1 MRCPSC
7 DASSVLLD
15 RLSGELICTRCGLVI
30 LEKLP
35 DLGPEWRSRPDED
48 AVRADVTA
56 GVDVTRHDLGIGSE
70 FDSSGELSPS
80 WRARMRRLRMW
91 QDRCRA
97 SSYGEKSL
105 REALI
110 ELDKLCEDLLLPK
123 AVKAEISS
131 LYRKAKAARLTM
143 GRGTWQ
149 VLAALTF
156 IVCRQRGLPRAE
168 GEVVR
173 ALKVR
178 AGLSERIA
186 LKSLRRFSKLLSKEL
201 KLEVP
206 RACPED
212 YLDRFATQL
221 NLSRPTVARA
231 HELCRAVPDRLKNLK
246 PATLLAGAVLYL
258 AAEATGEKVTMRKLA
273 SAVGIG
279 VSSLCKTASCIRE
292 IIACQGG

>member
-1 MRCPSC
+1 M
-7 DASSVLLD
+7 LFD

-48 AVRADVTA
+48 AARADVTA

-80 WRARMRRLRMW
+80 WRARIRRLRMW
-91 QDRCRA
+91 QNRCRA

-110 ELDKLCEDLLLPK
+110 ELDKLCEDLSLPK
-123 AVKAEISS
+123 AIKAEISS
-131 LYRKAKAARLTM
+131 LYRRAKVARLTM

-156 IVCRQRGLPRAE
+156 IVCRQRGVPRAE

-173 ALKVR
+173 ALSAR

-186 LKSLRRFSKLLSKEL
+186 LKNLRKFIKLLSKKL

-206 RACPED
+206 RACPEH

-221 NLSRPTVARA
+221 NLSSSTVARA
-231 HELCRAVPDRLKNLK
+231 HELCHAVPDRLKHLK
-246 PATLLAGAVLYL
+246 PATLLAGAILYL
-258 AAEATGEKVTMRKLA
+258 AAEAAGEKVTMRKLA
-273 SAVGIG
+273 NTIGIG
-279 VSSLCKTASCIRE
+279 ISSLCKTASSIRE
-292 IIACQGG
+292 FIACRGG